1 VHFSKI
7 VIVSAG
13 FALMPFIS
21 HAARLNS
28 APASFSGG
36 MTLDNFSCTRT
47 HEEFVSPSQLNRSY
61 DDLWVTSDIEV
72 PSCYR
77 LGKICSIPE
86 TSDPTPAPEP
96 SSIAMLAIGLL
107 GGATGLLRRR
117 AKLIVKKAYPA

>member
-1 VHFSKI
+1 
-7 VIVSAG
+7 
-13 FALMPFIS
+13 MPFIS

-36 MTLDNFSCTRT
+36 MTLTTFLAPVRMKS
-47 HEEFVSPSQLNRSY
+47 SQARATLNRSY

-96 SSIAMLAIGLL
+96 SSIAMLAIGL